1 MSIIKANGLTKS
13 YRAGFWGKK
22 KRALEG
28 LTIEVKKGETF
39 GYLGPNGAGK
49 TTTLKILLG
58 LIQPDSGDARI
69 FGLPV
74 NHVSFKSNIGFLPE
88 QPYFYDYL
96 TGKELLEFY
105 ARFFGLD
112 RSERQRRIAELFEM
126 VSLKGSEGLAL
137 RKYSKGMLQRIG
149 IAQALIND
157 PEVIFMDEPLSGLD
171 PLGRK
176 EVKDIILRLKGE
188 GRTIFFCSHV
198 LPDVEMICE
207 RIAIINKG
215 RLVAVG
221 SLDKLLQIEAKGV
234 DIEFVGVNRE
244 GMNKIK
250 KEAVRFLEQPHR
262 VQITIDKEDRV
273 MDMLRWIDKNDGKI
287 ISVVP
292 HRRSLEE
299 IFVSKLGLERDNA
312 R

>member
-1 MSIIKANGLTKS
+1 LSIIKTDGLTKS
-13 YRAGFWGKK
+13 YRTGFWGRK

-28 LTIEVKKGETF
+28 LTLEVEKGETF

-58 LIQPDSGDARI
+58 LIQPDSGNASI

-74 NHVSFKSNIGFLPE
+74 DNVSFKSSIGFLPE

-105 ARFFGLD
+105 AHFFGLD
-112 RSERQRRIAELFEM
+112 RSEKKKRIAELFEM

-176 EVKDIILRLKGE
+176 EIKDIILRLKGE
-188 GRTIFFCSHV
+188 GKTIFFCSHV

-207 RIAIINKG
+207 RIAILNKG

-221 SLDKLLQIEAKGV
+221 SLDKLLRIEAKGV
-234 DIEFVGVNRE
+234 DIEFLGVPQE
-244 GMNKIK
+244 GMKKIK
-250 KEAVRFLEQPHR
+250 KEAVRCLEQPHR
-262 VQITIDKEDRV
+262 AQITIDKEDRV
-273 MDMLRWIDKNDGKI
+273 MDILRLIDQYDGKI
-287 ISVVP
+287 ISVIP

-299 IFVSKLGLERDNA
+299 IFVSKLGLERKNA
-312 R
+312 

>member
-1 MSIIKANGLTKS
+1 MSIIKTDGLTKS
-13 YRAGFWGKK
+13 YRTGFWGKK

-28 LTIEVKKGETF
+28 LTLEVEKGETF

-69 FGLPV
+69 FGLPL
-74 NHVSFKSNIGFLPE
+74 NNVSFKSRIGFLPE

-105 ARFFGLD
+105 AHFFCLD
-112 RSERQRRIAELFEM
+112 RSKKKKRIAELFEM

-188 GRTIFFCSHV
+188 GKTIFFCSHI

-207 RIAIINKG
+207 RIAILNKG
-215 RLVAVG
+215 RLEAVG
-221 SLDKLLQIEAKGV
+221 SLDKLLRIEAKGV
-234 DIEFVGVNRE
+234 DIEFLGVPQE
-244 GMNKIK
+244 GMKKIK
-250 KEAVRFLEQPHR
+250 KEAVRYLEQPHR
-262 VQITIDKEDRV
+262 SQITIDKEDRV
-273 MDMLRWIDKNDGKI
+273 MEILRLIDQYDGRI
-287 ISVVP
+287 ISVIP

-299 IFVSKLGLERDNA
+299 IFVSKLGLERKNA
-312 R
+312 

>member
-1 MSIIKANGLTKS
+1 M
-13 YRAGFWGKK
+13 
-22 KRALEG
+22 EG
-28 LTIEVKKGETF
+28 LTLEVEKGETF

-58 LIQPDSGDARI
+58 LIQSDSGDARI

-74 NHVSFKSNIGFLPE
+74 NNVSFKSRIGFLPE

-112 RSERQRRIAELFEM
+112 RSEKKKRIAELFEM

-188 GRTIFFCSHV
+188 GKTIFFCSHV

-207 RIAIINKG
+207 RIGILNKG

-221 SLDKLLQIEAKGV
+221 SLDKLLRIEAKGI
-234 DIEFVGVNRE
+234 DIEFLGVPQE

-250 KEAVRFLEQPHR
+250 KEAVRCLEQPHR
-262 VQITIDKEDRV
+262 AQITIDKEDRV
-273 MDMLRWIDKNDGKI
+273 MDILRWIDKYDGKI

-299 IFVSKLGLERDNA
+299 IFVSKLGLERKNV
-312 R
+312 

>member
-1 MSIIKANGLTKS
+1 MSIIRIKGFTKT
-13 YRAGFWGKK
+13 YRTGFWRRK
-22 KRALEG
+22 KRALEDLN
-28 LTIEVKKGETF
+28 LTVEQGETF

-58 LIQPDSGDARI
+58 IIQPDSGHATILDKPI
-69 FGLPV
+69 EDVFL
-74 NHVSFKSNIGFLPE
+74 KSQIGFLPE

-105 ARFFGLD
+105 AHFFGLS
-112 RSERQRRIAELFEM
+112 RFERKKRIADLLEM
-126 VSLKGSEGLAL
+126 VSLVGAEKMAL

-157 PEVIFMDEPLSGLD
+157 PKVLFLDEPLSGLD

-188 GRTIFFCSHV
+188 GKTIFFCSHI
-198 LPDVEMICE
+198 LPDVEIICD
-207 RIAIINKG
+207 RIGILNKG

-221 SLDKLLQIEAKGV
+221 NLDELLQLEAKGIE
-234 DIEFVGVNRE
+234 IEFNGVSEE
-244 GMNKIK
+244 GMKKIR
-250 KEAVRFLEQPHR
+250 KEATRYLEQAHR
-262 VQITIDKEDRV
+262 VQITLNKEDKV
-273 MDMLRWIDKNDGKI
+273 MAILRLIDQNGGKVLNVI
-287 ISVVP
+287 P

-299 IFVSKLGLERDNA
+299 IFVSKLGLEREKVQ
-312 R
+312 

>member
-1 MSIIKANGLTKS
+1 VSIIKTDCLTKS
-13 YRAGFWGKK
+13 YRTGFWGKK
-22 KRALEG
+22 KRALQG
-28 LTIEVKKGETF
+28 LTLEVEKGEAF

-74 NHVSFKSNIGFLPE
+74 HNVSFKSNIGFLPE

-96 TGKELLEFY
+96 SGKELLEFY
-105 ARFFGLD
+105 AHFFGLD
-112 RSERQRRIAELFEM
+112 RSERKRRIAELFEM
-126 VSLKGSEGLAL
+126 VSLKGSEDLAL

-176 EVKDIILRLKGE
+176 EVKDIILRLKVE
-188 GRTIFFCSHV
+188 GKTIFFCSHV

-221 SLDKLLQIEAKGV
+221 TLDELLQIEAKGV
-234 DIEFVGVNRE
+234 DIEFLGVTQE
-244 GMNKIK
+244 GMKKIK
-250 KEAVRFLEQPHR
+250 KEAVRCLEQPHR

-273 MDMLRWIDKNDGKI
+273 MDILRWIDKYDGKI

-299 IFVSKLGLERDNA
+299 IFVSKLGLERKNV
-312 R
+312 